1 MKRLFALFVAAIC
14 TMSMWAHD
22 FEVDGIYYNILTH
35 RNHEV
40 EVTYRGSFSL
50 DFEDEYSGS
59 VTIPETVTY
68 NGTTYKVTWIGAAA
82 FSRCSGLTDV
92 TIPNRVMFIEAYAF
106 DGCSSLMS
114 VEIPNSVW
122 SIGNDAFFNCK
133 SLTSITIPESVIDI
147 GYNTFSRCTSL
158 TSITFYSPQ
167 LIIGTNA
174 FYQCTSLTS
183 ITCFTLTP
191 PQLHDNTFSELPIE
205 GIVVFVPEVAVEEYK
220 STPIWQDLYIIGQDF
235 VISDLENIGLDN
247 GYGVMGNRKFLRHG
261 QIVII
266 RDGVEYNALGQT
278 IKE

>member
-40 EVTYRGSFSL
+40 EVTYCGSFSL

-59 VTIPETVTY
+59 VTIPEAVTY

-92 TIPNRVMFIEAYAF
+92 TIPNSIMFIDASAF
-106 DGCSSLMS
+106 DGCSSLAS
-114 VEIPNSVW
+114 IDIPNSVW
-122 SIGNDAFFNCK
+122 SIRNYAFRNCS
-133 SLTSITIPESVIDI
+133 SLTSITIPESVMDI
-147 GYNTFSRCTSL
+147 GDDAFFLCSSL

-167 LIIGTNA
+167 LIIGSWA
-174 FYQCTSLTS
+174 FYGCTSLTT
-183 ITCFTLTP
+183 ITCFTPAP
-191 PQLHDNTFSELPIE
+191 PQLQDNTFYELPIE
-205 GIVVFVPEVAVEEYK
+205 GIPVFVPELSVEDYK
-220 STPIWQDLYIIGQDF
+220 STPIWQDFYIIGQDF
-235 VISDLENIGLDN
+235 VVSDLENIGLDN